1 MNFPQ
6 QYVANYNYG
15 NVLYKN
21 GEYEEAI
28 KKYEETLNGIIPED
42 KECNIRINY
51 ALAICKTV
59 QVDESDSQS
68 KKNSI
73 QTYEKA
79 IEVLT
84 EKGCANKD
92 NDTGHSEKAE
102 QLKKDIQKEIDR
114 LKRLENS
121 SSDSEEEKE
130 EQKEVNEKET
140 ETIERKIQD
149 IKENAIQDQRE
160 VENKYK
166 NYGNFNYTMV
176 EKNW

>member
-1 MNFPQ
+1 M
-6 QYVANYNYG
+6 
-15 NVLYKN
+15 
-21 GEYEEAI
+21 
-28 KKYEETLNGIIPED
+28 
-42 KECNIRINY
+42 
-51 ALAICKTV
+51 
-59 QVDESDSQS
+59 
-68 KKNSI
+68 
-73 QTYEKA
+73 
-79 IEVLT
+79 
-84 EKGCANKD
+84 
-92 NDTGHSEKAE
+92 
-102 QLKKDIQKEIDR
+102 
-114 LKRLENS
+114 KRLENS